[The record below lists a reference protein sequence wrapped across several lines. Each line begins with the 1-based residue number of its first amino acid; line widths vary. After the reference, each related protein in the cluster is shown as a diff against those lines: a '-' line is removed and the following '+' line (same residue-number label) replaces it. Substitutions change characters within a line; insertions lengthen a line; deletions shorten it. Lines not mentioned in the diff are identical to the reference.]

1 MRNDD
6 EMDEAESSRQPS
18 SAGRETVPLT
28 TAPADPD
35 RRVLLF
41 WLALPA
47 LLVAAAALLMLR
59 YPEIDTD
66 AMAIL
71 MTIGGTLLFF
81 AFWRRLYGLMIPGL
95 ILICL
100 SFGVTLAQVT
110 AGEAVLWSL
119 SAAFLLIAAA
129 GRTLYHEMHNW
140 PLLVAGII
148 AAVAAAIWLTGV
160 AAQLTYVLFAI
171 PLVLVTLGLYLGF
184 WRRR

>member
-6 EMDEAESSRQPS
+6 DMSDTAAEPAPS
-18 SAGRETVPLT
+18 SAGRETLPLA
-28 TAPADPD
+28 APPAEPD

-47 LLVAAAALLMLR
+47 VMVAAAALLTLR
-59 YPEIDTD
+59 YPDVDTD

-81 AFWRRLYGLMIPGL
+81 AFWRRIYGLMIPGL
-95 ILICL
+95 ILLCL
-100 SFGVTLAQVT
+100 SFGVTLSQVL

-119 SAAFLLIAAA
+119 AAAFLLIAAA
-129 GRTLYHEMHNW
+129 GRTLYAETHNW

-148 AAVAAAIWLTGV
+148 GAVAAAIWLTGI
-160 AAQLTYVLFAI
+160 AAQLTFAMFAI